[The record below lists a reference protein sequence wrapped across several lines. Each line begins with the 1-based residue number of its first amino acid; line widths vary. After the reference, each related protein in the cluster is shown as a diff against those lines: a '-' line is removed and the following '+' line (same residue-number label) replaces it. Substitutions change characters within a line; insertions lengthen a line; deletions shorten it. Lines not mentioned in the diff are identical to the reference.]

1 MDDKMKRLVLIGSL
15 AGLAALSPFL
25 NSEPRNEAYYS
36 TEIDDAVAH
45 AKRNPVDKRY
55 VGSSWYNRSTSK
67 SFALP
72 KMMNTEMD
80 QEVIEG
86 AVGATAAGD
95 ERAAVVEEPVRE
107 IDLGRTIKG
116 DKLADTQ
123 QRQTTQEIPQKV
135 EQSTIVFIPEIKHSD
150 PNFTGAARNTTADVK
165 ITAELRP

>member
-1 MDDKMKRLVLIGSL
+1 MDDKMKRLVLIGSI
-15 AGLAALSPFL
+15 AGLAALSPFI

-55 VGSSWYNRSTSK
+55 VGSSWYNRTTSK

-72 KMMNTEMD
+72 KLMNKEMD
-80 QEVIEG
+80 KEVIEG

-95 ERAAVVEEPVRE
+95 ERAAVVQEPVRE
-107 IDLGRTIKG
+107 MDLGRTIKEE
-116 DKLADTQ
+116 KIPSSPQEQATQ
-123 QRQTTQEIPQKV
+123 DLPQKV
-135 EQSTIVFIPEIKHSD
+135 ELSTIVFIPEIKHSD